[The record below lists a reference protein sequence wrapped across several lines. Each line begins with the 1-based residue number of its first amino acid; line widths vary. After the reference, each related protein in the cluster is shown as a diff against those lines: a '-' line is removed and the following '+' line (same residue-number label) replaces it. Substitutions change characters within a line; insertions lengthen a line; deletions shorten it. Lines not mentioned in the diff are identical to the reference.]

1 MALEED
7 SLGYIIIDLQTIKYG
22 VGTRKAGE
30 RLRNE
35 LISLY
40 NQSGT
45 NFIIDFTNVR
55 IISSAF
61 ADELMGKLVTEF
73 GFYGF
78 NNIFKLKNMNSNVQS
93 IVQRSVAQRMMES
106 FNGNGI
112 SYSDDSYTAE
122 K

>member
-7 SLGYIIIDLQTIKYG
+7 SLEYIIIDLHTIKFG
-22 VGTRKAGE
+22 VGTRKSGE

-35 LISLY
+35 LISAY
-40 NQSGT
+40 NKSGM
-45 NFIIDFTNVR
+45 NFILDFENVR

-78 NNIFKLKNMNSNVQS
+78 NNIFKLKRYNQLF
-93 IVQRSVAQRMMES
+93 ILITS
-106 FNGNGI
+106 FI
-112 SYSDDSYTAE
+112 
-122 K
+122 